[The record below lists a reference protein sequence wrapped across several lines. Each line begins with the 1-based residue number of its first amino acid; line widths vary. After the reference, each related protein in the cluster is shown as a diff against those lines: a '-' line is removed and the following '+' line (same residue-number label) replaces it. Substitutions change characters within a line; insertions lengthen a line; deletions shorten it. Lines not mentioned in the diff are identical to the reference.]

1 MAPAPESPLAVNP
14 LRGYILLPG
23 CRGKPAWLNKNR
35 MSSTSELSG
44 FAARLRESILM
55 AEWGARTSVGSALGE
70 SHPDTA
76 PGARASSP
84 LWASLNHSR
93 APVTIGRPK
102 RAGSPRAGLSAVTAG
117 VVSGRAALGACEA
130 DFEALAKQLF
140 ALQFEHNGAYRRLCE
155 ARGARPDTVA
165 HWTDIP
171 AAPTSAFKEFDLSC
185 LPVEERT
192 TVFHSSGTTG
202 QPPSRHFHN
211 ARSLAL
217 YEASLLRWFAVH
229 LLPRR
234 MTGSAGIPA
243 GVWLH
248 GWDAG
253 RNAGAPDARAG
264 KPATCGL
271 AVLTPPPSQAPH
283 SSLVHMFETIR
294 REAGW
299 EGSAFVGKVA
309 KDGAW
314 TLDAGAALERLRAA
328 SGSGQPL
335 LMLGTAFSFVQL
347 LDHLAD
353 RDLCFQL
360 PPGSCVLET
369 GGYKGRSR
377 SLPKPALHSLIT
389 QRLGIPSTHIV
400 CEYGMSE
407 LSSQAYHWEIGGVA
421 AESPGLANSDI
432 SFRFPPWAR
441 VQIVSPET
449 GLEAGQGETG
459 LIRVFDLANVYSVMA
474 IQTEDLGIRR
484 GDGFELVGR
493 AAEAEARGC
502 SLMAV

>member
-1 MAPAPESPLAVNP
+1 
-14 LRGYILLPG
+14 
-23 CRGKPAWLNKNR
+23 
-35 MSSTSELSG
+35 
-44 FAARLRESILM
+44 
-55 AEWGARTSVGSALGE
+55 
-70 SHPDTA
+70 
-76 PGARASSP
+76 
-84 LWASLNHSR
+84 
-93 APVTIGRPK
+93 
-102 RAGSPRAGLSAVTAG
+102 
-117 VVSGRAALGACEA
+117 
-130 DFEALAKQLF
+130 
-140 ALQFEHNGAYRRLCE
+140 
-155 ARGARPDTVA
+155 
-165 HWTDIP
+165 
-171 AAPTSAFKEFDLSC
+171 
-185 LPVEERT
+185 
-192 TVFHSSGTTG
+192 
-202 QPPSRHFHN
+202 
-211 ARSLAL
+211 
-217 YEASLLRWFAVH
+217 
-229 LLPRR
+229 
-234 MTGSAGIPA
+234 
-243 GVWLH
+243 
-248 GWDAG
+248 
-253 RNAGAPDARAG
+253 
-264 KPATCGL
+264 
-271 AVLTPPPSQAPH
+271 
-283 SSLVHMFETIR
+283 MFETIR
-294 REAGW
+294 RETGW
-299 EGSAFVGKVA
+299 DGPAFVGKVA

-389 QRLGIPSTHIV
+389 ERLGIPSTHVV

-407 LSSQAYHWEIGGVA
+407 LSSQAYDLEIGGVA

-432 SFRFPPWAR
+432 SFPLTPALSLRERESSIPLCELARRVRCSDARTAVPPLPKGEGRGEGEQSARPPSAATFAIASERPFHFPPWAR

-474 IQTEDLGIRR
+474 IQTEDLGTRR